1 MSGNRMKLKNGLF
14 VGALLS
20 VTFSGYGLEKNA
32 IESTHTLTDQLDTWI
47 HKLSD
52 AKAPLNELLKE
63 LQGIISNLSSIVQTL
78 PDTPPADALLKT
90 ILTDL
95 QCGLCLTHKTF
106 AEAKSLRDFN
116 GPAASNSLKPM
127 LEKTQKD
134 LNILISHVEAHNDRY
149 GVDIV
154 SALKKYR
161 ATSFTKLYNY
171 GTSLDNN
178 ALYNM
183 LRNYFGLFSRK

>member
-14 VGALLS
+14 IGALLS
-20 VTFSGYGLEKNA
+20 VTFSGYALEKDR
-32 IESTHTLTDQLDTWI
+32 IEATHVLTDKLDTWI

-52 AKAPLNELLKE
+52 AKDPLEVLLKE
-63 LQGIISNLSSIVQTL
+63 LQAIISNVHSLVQTL

-95 QCGLCLTHKTF
+95 HCGLCLTHKTF

-116 GPAASNSLKPM
+116 GPAASGSLKPM

-134 LNILISHVEAHNDRY
+134 LNILISHVEAHNDLY
-149 GVDIV
+149 EADVL
-154 SALKKYR
+154 STLKKYR
-161 ATSFTKLYNY
+161 ATSFSKLYNY
-171 GTSLDNN
+171 GTSLDKN
-178 ALYNM
+178 ALYNIVSKFFS
-183 LRNYFGLFSRK
+183 YFGRK